1 MGQRV
6 VIVGA
11 GFGGQ
16 HAYHELAKAGYDVTL
31 VDRHPYTTF
40 QPLLYQVATGGLNPG
55 DIAFPLRRFVS
66 RSKGRTK
73 FRRATVTGIDA
84 ENKRV
89 LTNRGAPIE
98 YDTLVLAQGA
108 GPNFFNIP
116 GAHENARTIYSRAE
130 ALQVRDLL
138 FSGLEQMTTEPNHG
152 QHFTVLVVGGGATG
166 VEMAGTLAEMKSE
179 AIPVVYPELSQDS
192 LRVIL
197 AEMADTLLAP
207 FEPRLQRY
215 TLHEL
220 RKRGVDVRLGTAVK
234 EVRPD
239 SVDLSDGSTLGVDLV
254 IWASGVGA
262 HPEVSEWGV
271 PQGKGGRIEVEP
283 DLRVK
288 GHRDMWAIGDCAVEP
303 DSPLPQLAQPAM
315 QMGTHVGKQII
326 AADRGE
332 ETTPFA
338 YDDKGTMATI
348 GRNAAVVQ
356 FPNGRTVTGFAAWA
370 LWVGVH
376 LATLLGGRNRLQ
388 AMVNTAFRY
397 FAWPQSATNIVG
409 DAVAEDDSAVDPDS
423 GRPRQP
429 HQAE

>member
-1 MGQRV
+1 MASRV

-11 GFGGQ
+11 GFAGQ
-16 HAYHELAKAGYDVTL
+16 HAYHELAEAGYEVTL

-73 FRRATVTGIDA
+73 FRRATVTGIDT

-89 LTNRGAPIE
+89 LTNRGEPIP

-108 GPNFFNIP
+108 GPNFFGIP
-116 GAHENARTIYSRAE
+116 GAKENARTIYSRAE
-130 ALQVRDLL
+130 ALAVRDLL
-138 FSGLEQMTTEPNHG
+138 FSGLEQMTTQPDRERR
-152 QHFTVLVVGGGATG
+152 FTVLVVGGGATG

-192 LRVIL
+192 FRVVL
-197 AEMADTLLAP
+197 AEMADTLVAP
-207 FEPRLQRY
+207 FDPRLQRY
-215 TLHEL
+215 TLHQL
-220 RKRGVDVRLGTAVK
+220 RKRGVDIRLGTAVK

-239 SVDLSDGSTLGVDLV
+239 SVDFADGSTMDVDLV
-254 IWASGVGA
+254 IWASGFGA
-262 HPEVSEWGV
+262 HPEVSEWGM
-271 PQGKGGRIEVEP
+271 PQGRGGRIEVEP
-283 DLRVK
+283 NLQVK
-288 GHRDMWAIGDCAVEP
+288 GHPDIYAIGDAAIEP
-303 DSPLPQLAQPAM
+303 GSPLPQLAQPAM
-315 QMGTHVGKQII
+315 QMGSHVGREIV
-326 AADRGE
+326 AADKGLPP
-332 ETTPFA
+332 TPFG

-348 GRNAAVVQ
+348 GRNAAVAQ
-356 FPNGRTVTGFAAWA
+356 FPSGRTVTGFPAWA

-397 FAWPQSATNIVG
+397 FAWPQSATNILG
-409 DAVAEDDSAVDPDS
+409 DTVVEDVQLDQSA
-423 GRPRQP
+423 GRPELPQ
-429 HQAE
+429 QSE